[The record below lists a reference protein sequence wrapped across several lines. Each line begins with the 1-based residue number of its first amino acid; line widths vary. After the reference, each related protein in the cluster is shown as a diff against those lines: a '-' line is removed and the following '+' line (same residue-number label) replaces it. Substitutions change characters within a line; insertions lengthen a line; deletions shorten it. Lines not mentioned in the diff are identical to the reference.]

1 MGTRVDE
8 VLCLGAEKLIVLLC
22 LGDELEL
29 ELGESGLWRVGGSG
43 GCVGTLWVR
52 PRRGVGS
59 TNSCNP
65 RERGTHWVAGSEGP
79 G

>member
-29 ELGESGLWRVGGSG
+29 ELGESGLWRVRGGG
-43 GCVGTLWVR
+43 GVVDVW
-52 PRRGVGS
+52 
-59 TNSCNP
+59 
-65 RERGTHWVAGSEGP
+65 GP
-79 G
+79 YG